1 MNALTDRVLGEHV
14 PKIES
19 TRRGS
24 VTNHKRLCSCGE
36 PLPWQ
41 DWQPLYQVH
50 LAEAIDAA
58 IRAQIA
64 ADIEAQ
70 VPEERAELAYAQRD
84 WRGGRVSMHSARI
97 GAFEDAARIARGESS

>member
-1 MNALTDRVLGEHV
+1 MSALADRVLGEHV

-41 DWQPLYQVH
+41 DWQPLHQVH
-50 LAEAIDAA
+50 LAEAFEAA
-58 IRAQIA
+58 VRAQIA
-64 ADIEAQ
+64 ADIENLEHTREDRQ
-70 VPEERAELAYAQRD
+70 NNVSIGLYSVD
-84 WRGGRVSMHSARI
+84 WHEGFDHAVSI
-97 GAFEDAARIARGESS
+97 AARIA